1 MNTQFKQTSNPST
14 VQRPRFKRALLAAV
28 VISSCGLSVS
38 SWAAD
43 AAAPVVA
50 PASAPQADRHA
61 PRPEWTAEQR
71 AQFKAKREQERTA
84 RKAELFKQLDKNQDG
99 QVTLAE
105 WLAFQP
111 EHHRGEG
118 RFGEGRDGRE
128 GGRPHD
134 GPPAGDFHP
143 LASSPDG
150 QTLPDN
156 SPETRRAEHQ
166 AAWLQRVDT
175 NHDGQISKAEAE
187 ANAPR
192 LAEHFN
198 EVDSNHDGLISAE
211 ELQAFHVAQ
220 DEKRHEKR
228 QQHLT
233 KVFEQADANHDGK
246 LTLAEWQAYKPHHH
260 GFWHRLWS
268 RMFGHHDRDCGH
280 QGPDGRGDDGHRDGP
295 RDHGGPRGDGFKHLD
310 SNGDGQLS
318 LSEAQANA
326 PRLAAHFNEID
337 TDHNGQISQDE
348 LRAFFSAR
356 RDQPRS

>member
-1 MNTQFKQTSNPST
+1 MNTQFKHTSHSSLI
-14 VQRPRFKRALLAAV
+14 QQPRFKRALLAAV

-43 AAAPVVA
+43 TASAPVAA
-50 PASAPQADRHA
+50 PASVPQVDRDA

-84 RKAELFKQLDKNQDG
+84 RKTEFYKQLDKNQDG

-111 EHHRGEG
+111 EHDRGEG
-118 RFGEGRDGRE
+118 RFGEGRDE
-128 GGRPHD
+128 HD
-134 GPPAGDFHP
+134 GGHHHRPQPDGDFHP
-143 LASSPDG
+143 QATAPDG
-150 QTLPDN
+150 RPVPDT
-156 SPETRRAEHQ
+156 PEARRTAHQ
-166 AAWLQRVDT
+166 AEWLQRVDT

-187 ANAPR
+187 SNAPW
-192 LAEHFN
+192 LAERFK
-198 EVDSNHDGLISAE
+198 EIDSNHDGVISPA
-211 ELQAFHVAQ
+211 ELQAFHAAKVA
-220 DEKRHEKR
+220 KWHEQILKHR
-228 QQHLT
+228 T

-246 LTLAEWQAYKPHHH
+246 LTLQEWLAYQPHHH

-268 RMFGHHDRDCGH
+268 GLFGHHHPDRG
-280 QGPDGRGDDGHRDGP
+280 DGRGEDRS
-295 RDHGGPRGDGFKHLD
+295 DHGGPRGEGFFKHLD
-310 SNGDGQLS
+310 SNSDGQIS
-318 LSEAQANA
+318 LSEAQAND

-356 RDQPRS
+356 HAQSQ